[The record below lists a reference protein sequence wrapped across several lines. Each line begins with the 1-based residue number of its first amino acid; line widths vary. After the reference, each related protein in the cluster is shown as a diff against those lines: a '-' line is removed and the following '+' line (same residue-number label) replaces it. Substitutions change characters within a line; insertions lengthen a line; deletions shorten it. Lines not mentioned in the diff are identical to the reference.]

1 MTAALAVLE
10 LAADRNRS
18 VLVEGTYVGDHARH
32 INSVN
37 AAIINIST
45 ALHEVEVAAEQIA
58 GAASQVAS
66 GSQAMAD
73 GASTQ
78 TASGE
83 EITAAVQEQAA
94 LTSRTTTSVQ
104 AARTLTQ
111 QVRDRVRHGT
121 QSMQSLDD
129 AMARMTSSAERTAKL
144 VKTIDEIAFQ
154 ANHLALKA
162 AVEAARAGD
171 AGRGFAVVADAV
183 RQLAIR
189 AASAARETST
199 LIEETV
205 ETTLASTEISRQ
217 VREQLGTV
225 DADVDRVTKLVQ
237 DIAADCESQRDQ
249 IREVGAAVESVSNQT
264 QLAAASAKESASA
277 AEELNAQATTMRDL
291 VQQFKVS
298 DSAGDSR
305 KLARR
310 DVTAQKRKRI
320 APERR
325 NFSPEREPWAR

>member
-1 MTAALAVLE
+1 MPALVDLLDQYFFSDVPGLQARAALHRAWE
-10 LAADRNRS
+10 LASGQSRD
-18 VLVEGTYVGDHARH
+18 
-32 INSVN
+32 
-37 AAIINIST
+37 
-45 ALHEVEVAAEQIA
+45 ALY
-58 GAASQVAS
+58 
-66 GSQAMAD
+66 
-73 GASTQ
+73 
-78 TASGE
+78 
-83 EITAAVQEQAA
+83 
-94 LTSRTTTSVQ
+94 L
-104 AARTLTQ
+104 
-111 QVRDRVRHGT
+111 
-121 QSMQSLDD
+121 QSLDD
-129 AMARMTSSAERTAKL
+129 AMARMTSSAERTAKI

-154 ANHLALKA
+154 TNLLALNA

-171 AGRGFAVVADAV
+171 AGRGFAVVADEV

-205 ETTLASTEISRQ
+205 QTTLASTEISRQ

-237 DIAADCESQRDQ
+237 DIATDCEAQRDQ
-249 IREVGAAVESVSNQT
+249 IREVGAAVEAVNNQT
-264 QLAAASAKESASA
+264 QLAAANAEESASA

-310 DVTAQKRKRI
+310 DVTAQKGQRI
-320 APERR
+320 ARERR
-325 NFSPEREPWAR
+325 NFAPEREQWAS